1 MANEISSIHK
11 IGLNLTKRLLS
22 LKGSRKKLKEFEM
35 PLHLSRSQ
43 LGEKESLS
51 SRGKARNLPKGI
63 QPSEQALV
71 HWGRSLS
78 GSKSILSRLKSI
90 WTCGSKWRKEH
101 LHSFELNL
109 KDKSFRF
116 HSTNSLGLALLSIAS
131 PLLILCSYLALL
143 LIKAFF
149 FLLVKDS
156 LH

>member
-35 PLHLSRSQ
+35 PLRLSRSQ

-71 HWGRSLS
+71 H
-78 GSKSILSRLKSI
+78 
-90 WTCGSKWRKEH
+90 
-101 LHSFELNL
+101 
-109 KDKSFRF
+109 
-116 HSTNSLGLALLSIAS
+116 
-131 PLLILCSYLALL
+131 
-143 LIKAFF
+143 
-149 FLLVKDS
+149 
-156 LH
+156 